1 MDNNELKHYGVL
13 GMKWGIRK
21 DKRDS
26 RTHKKEKP
34 TEESDSKLTLTD
46 KQKKAIKIGAAVVGT
61 ALLTYGAYK
70 LNESKVL
77 EDFIIKG
84 KSSLI
89 VGDNDVFKK
98 INKAENISEAL
109 SKVNNTGSRNN
120 CYNCVVATVGR
131 LCGLN
136 MSAKGDTTGGK
147 GLSFEQVTKV
157 FNLKD
162 DDIRYMNNP
171 NTDKLLSYLT
181 NKYSEG
187 DVGALAVGFNDK
199 YKNLVGIQVTEKAAH
214 TLNWIKKDGQIELL
228 DGQINKRGDF
238 IKTFLTEYLDNNT
251 EVSIAKLA
259 NINTGINLD
268 SDVNLELLK
277 SFVD

>member
-1 MDNNELKHYGVL
+1 MYSNELKHYGVL

-21 DKRDS
+21 DKRNS
-26 RTHKKEKP
+26 RTRKKEKP

-98 INKAENISEAL
+98 INKAENISESL
-109 SKVNNTGSRNN
+109 SKVNKTGSRNN

-131 LCGLN
+131 LCGLD

-147 GLSFEQVTKV
+147 GLSFEQITKV

-199 YKNLVGIQVTEKAAH
+199 YKNRFGIQVTEKAAH
-214 TLNWIKKDGQIELL
+214 TLNWVKKDGKIELL
-228 DGQINKRGDF
+228 DGQVNKRGDF
-238 IKTFLTEYLDNNT
+238 IKTFLTDYLDNNT